1 MNARWSLQKRVGLA
15 FALLGFLL
23 SVGFALV
30 TLFIAE
36 DYEHILI
43 DQLLE
48 TAAVGQLDGTNEGAP
63 IKAYPSQIAPV
74 AYRGLA
80 PGIHEPE
87 LAERE
92 GLHVGVF
99 EKAGRRVVVV
109 ADVGEIEVLEVRL
122 AWTMAA
128 IVIVG
133 TALAGW
139 LGWLLSALAIRPVN
153 RLAQR
158 VVDLPVVPVAT
169 SLAEEFARDSL
180 GAIARAIDGYQQRL
194 VASDASERAFYADAS
209 HELRTPMTVA
219 QGAIEI
225 IADDPGVLSAH
236 GVRLGRINRA
246 MGELGLML
254 DALLLGAR
262 RPSPGEHR
270 IQLDEIAG
278 SAILRVADLD
288 SSLSGRVRC
297 ASGPGSW
304 TTAPRR
310 WIEVLLNVL
319 LLRLAIRYPD
329 SFWEIR
335 TSFDTLVFM
344 QMLSDSGPVTTG
356 SRADLGI
363 SLRFAERICGAIGW
377 TLHVA
382 DESGGLVVTAGR
394 SSSVRPED

>member
-1 MNARWSLQKRVGLA
+1 MNARWSLQKRVGIA

-74 AYRGLA
+74 AYRGLP

-158 VVDLPVVPVAT
+158 VVDLPVAPVAT
-169 SLAEEFARDSL
+169 GLAEEFARDSL
-180 GAIARAIDGYQQRL
+180 GAIAQAIDGYQQRL

-209 HELRTPMTVA
+209 HELRTPMTVV

-225 IADDPGVLSAH
+225 IADDPAVLSAH
-236 GVRLGRINRA
+236 GIRLERVNRA
-246 MGELGLML
+246 LGELGLML

-262 RPSPGEHR
+262 RPPPGEQQ
-270 IQLDEIAG
+270 IQLGEIAH
-278 SAILRVADLD
+278 SAVLKVADLD
-288 SSLSGRVRC
+288 ASLPGRVRC
-297 ASGPGSW
+297 ASEPGSW

-335 TSFDTLVFM
+335 TSSETLVFM
-344 QMLSDSGPVTTG
+344 QVVSDSGPVTTD
-356 SRADLGI
+356 SRADVGI

-377 TLHVA
+377 TLDVV
-382 DESGGLVVTAGR
+382 DEPGGLVVTAGR
-394 SSSVRPED
+394 ASANRPEN